1 MNHHT
6 ERVIHTMASV
16 TPVVDQWLENKWLI
30 GKSITHVIKHFKHI
44 TMQILFSTVHKLQ

>member
-16 TPVVDQWLENKWLI
+16 TPVVDQWLEKKMAHWEVNYTCNK
-30 GKSITHVIKHFKHI
+30 TF
-44 TMQILFSTVHKLQ
+44 